1 MCYLLSLSHLI
12 ILLLIVSN
20 YNYLFFQLHPL
31 SFDFY
36 IKFIF
41 LFYNISGLIVKV
53 LISNLDSWFFYEIL
67 ISFQF
72 HHWIHNLIFIFF
84 ILGPHSLDFYF
95 CFGFFCK
102 FNFSFQ
108 FCLSIQIR
116 MVFKVWPSMF

>member
-1 MCYLLSLSHLI
+1 MCYLLSLLHLV
-12 ILLLIVSN
+12 ILFLIVSN
-20 YNYLFFQLHPL
+20 YNYLFFQLHHL

-36 IKFIF
+36 IKFII
-41 LFYNISGLIVKV
+41 LFYNISGLTFNV
-53 LISNLDSWFFYEIL
+53 LISNLDSWPFYEIL

-72 HHWIHNLIFIFF
+72 HPWIHDLIFIFF

-108 FCLSIQIR
+108 FFPSIQIC
-116 MVFKVWPSMF
+116 MVFKV